1 MARLCLEGDQGEQIL
16 EGEVEEGPDW
26 EEAGGG
32 QGEQHVPVDGLVN
45 DGEDYGGLPGG
56 GGPGPQ
62 LAGGVGGEGLMVS
75 TSTATPDSM
84 RGWYRMVKVTST
96 TFLSPCVGRA
106 RRARGMLES
115 PVQPTR
121 AVSSRQHTT

>member
-16 EGEVEEGPDW
+16 EGEVEEGPDG

-62 LAGGVGGEGLMVS
+62 LAGRGGG
-75 TSTATPDSM
+75 
-84 RGWYRMVKVTST
+84 
-96 TFLSPCVGRA
+96 
-106 RRARGMLES
+106 
-115 PVQPTR
+115 
-121 AVSSRQHTT
+121 

>member
-1 MARLCLEGDQGEQIL
+1 MARLCLEGDQGE
-16 EGEVEEGPDW
+16 EGPDG

-62 LAGGVGGEGLMVS
+62 LAGEVGGEGLMVS

-84 RGWYRMVKVTST
+84 RGCTGW
-96 TFLSPCVGRA
+96 
-106 RRARGMLES
+106 
-115 PVQPTR
+115 
-121 AVSSRQHTT
+121 